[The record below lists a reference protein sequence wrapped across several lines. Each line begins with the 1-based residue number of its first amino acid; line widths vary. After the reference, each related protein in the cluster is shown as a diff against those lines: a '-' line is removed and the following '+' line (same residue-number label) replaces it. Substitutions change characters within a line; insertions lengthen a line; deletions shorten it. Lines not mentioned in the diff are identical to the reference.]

1 MRPVVRILIVCVGLV
16 SAPGARADHE
26 RAHINYMLHCQGC
39 HLADAMGFEGRVP
52 RMNGFVGKF
61 LETPA
66 GRAFI
71 IQVPG
76 VATSALPDDQLTE
89 LMNWMLV
96 YFSAEQIP
104 DDFDPYTLAEV
115 AALRRHP
122 VADPVGRRAEVLA
135 AIAAQRSEGLGD
147 AQERDRGDQQP

>member
-1 MRPVVRILIVCVGLV
+1 MRPAVRILIACVGLWL
-16 SAPGARADHE
+16 ALGAQADDE
-26 RAHINYMLHCQGC
+26 RAHVNYMLHCQGC

-61 LETPA
+61 LETPE

-76 VATSALPDDQLTE
+76 VATAPLPDNQLTE
-89 LMNWMLV
+89 LMNWMLP

-104 DDFDPYTLAEV
+104 ADFSPYTLEEV
-115 AALRRHP
+115 ATLRRNP

-135 AIAAQRSEGLGD
+135 AIASLRSEGFGD
-147 AQERDRGDQQP
+147 AQERDRSDQQP

>member
-1 MRPVVRILIVCVGLV
+1 MRRVVRILIVCVGLA
-16 SAPGARADHE
+16 SAPGARADDE

-61 LETPA
+61 LETPE

-76 VATSALPDDQLTE
+76 VATAPLPDDQLTE

-104 DDFDPYTLAEV
+104 ADFSPYTLDEV
-115 AALRRHP
+115 AMLRRDP
-122 VADPVGRRAEVLA
+122 VANPVSRRAEVLA
-135 AIAAQRSEGLGD
+135 AIAAQRSEGFGD
-147 AQERDRGDQQP
+147 AQERDRSHQQP